1 MKRTI
6 IITVT
11 AALLAVLMAVCA
23 LAEYVACVN
32 PDEPHDMSEWK
43 VVNTFDDGRTLSER
57 VCSKCG
63 YVQKGY
69 GHVDGVGIATTRSEN
84 MAVTTSL
91 ITEEVAA
98 SNPSTG
104 AAL

>member
-1 MKRTI
+1 MKKKLLI
-6 IITVT
+6 AVIS
-11 AALLAVLMAVCA
+11 AALAILMAVSA
-23 LAEYVACVN
+23 TAEYVACLT

-43 VVNTFDDGRTLSER
+43 VVKTLDNGSTLSER

-69 GHVDGVGIATTRSEN
+69 GGNDGVGIATTLAEN

-91 ITEEVAA
+91 IDDSVAA

-104 AAL
+104 AAA